1 MATTTIMVIREPA
14 PPAAGVDVGP
24 TAEGNVAPQPAEHPR
39 AALAPDLAWLNRQL
53 EWEDTLERLR
63 ARHREMAALNAL
75 QDSTARASLR
85 GAGEGT

>member
-1 MATTTIMVIREPA
+1 MATTTIMGIRAPA
-14 PPAAGVDVGP
+14 PPAAGVDVEP
-24 TAEGNVAPQPAEHPR
+24 TAEGNVAPQPTEYPR
-39 AALAPDLAWLNRQL
+39 APLPAGLAWLYRQL

-75 QDSTARASLR
+75 QDSTARASLL